1 MKYPLIKIKPPGPR
15 ASQILEK
22 DEKYIMQSFK
32 RWYPL
37 VVKKAEGFLVEDV
50 DGNVYLDFNSGLVVV
65 NVGHRHPKVLEAV
78 RRQLD
83 LFLHYSLTDFAYEI
97 SADLAERL
105 VKITPGDFPK
115 KVFYGN
121 SGAEAIEAGLK
132 VSRGHFGGKRPYVLA
147 FAGSFHGRT
156 LGALSLTASKPVQRR
171 GFAPLI
177 PGVVHVPYPYCYRCP
192 FKQEYPDCAL
202 WCVDYIREWVLEKY
216 VPGDEVAA
224 IFFEPIAGEGGY
236 IVPPPEFFSRLRKL
250 ADEYGILLV
259 DDEVQAGVG
268 RTGKWFAIEHW
279 GVAPDLVAI
288 AKGIAAGLPLGVL
301 VGRSDVMDLPPGSHA
316 STFGGNPV
324 SCAAALAV
332 IDIIE
337 KERLLENAARMGE
350 IATRRL
356 KELQE
361 DLNVI
366 GDVRGLGL
374 MIGVELVRDRE
385 TKEPASRLLHEV
397 LLEAFKRG
405 LLLVG
410 AGKSVLR
417 IAPPL
422 TITEEALDR
431 GLSILEDILRTKAA
445 APT

>member
-1 MKYPLIKIKPPGPR
+1 MKYPLIKIEPPGPR

-22 DEKYIMQSFK
+22 DERYIMQSFK

-37 VVKKAEGFLVEDV
+37 VVRRAEGFLVEDV

-65 NVGHRHPKVLEAV
+65 NVGHRHPKVLEAIRV
-78 RRQLD
+78 QLD
-83 LFLHYSLTDFAYEI
+83 SFLHYSLADFAYGI

-132 VSRGHFGGKRPYVLA
+132 VTRGHFKGKRPYVLA

-192 FKQEYPDCAL
+192 FRQEYPDCAL

-224 IFFEPIAGEGGY
+224 MFFEPVAGEGGY
-236 IVPPPEFFSRLRKL
+236 IVPPPEFFPRLRRL

-332 IDIIE
+332 IDVIE
-337 KERLLENAARMGE
+337 EERLLENAARMGE
-350 IATRRL
+350 IAMKRL
-356 KELQE
+356 REMQE
-361 DLNVI
+361 NLNAI

-374 MIGVELVRDRE
+374 MIGVELVRNRE
-385 TKEPASRLLHEV
+385 TKEPAPQLLHEV

-410 AGKSVLR
+410 AGESVLR

-422 TITEEALDR
+422 TITEEALDK
-431 GLSILEDILRTKAA
+431 GLSILEDVLRAKATA
-445 APT
+445 SA

>member
-1 MKYPLIKIKPPGPR
+1 MKYPLIKVEPPGPR

-37 VVKKAEGFLVEDV
+37 VVKRAEGFLVEDV

-65 NVGHRHPKVLEAV
+65 NVGHRHPKVLEAI
-78 RRQLD
+78 RDQLD
-83 LFLHYSLTDFAYEI
+83 SFLHYSLTDFAYGI

-105 VKITPGDFPK
+105 VKITPGGFPK

-236 IVPPPEFFSRLRKL
+236 IVPPPEFFPRLRKL

-279 GVAPDLVAI
+279 GVTPDLVAM

-332 IDIIE
+332 IDVIE

-361 DLNVI
+361 DLDVV

-385 TKEPASRLLHEV
+385 TKEPAPRLLHEV

-422 TITEEALDR
+422 TITEEALDK
-431 GLSILEDILRTKAA
+431 GLSILEDVLRAKAA
-445 APT
+445 ALT